1 MPRLEHGEIEKGNF
15 AMPTRTATKQ
25 GNLMFLRAAGTLQTA
40 AVFVQAIT
48 AGLLL
53 SSPGNGA
60 LHSAGAYTVFVVT
73 LLHLVVAILTWR
85 PGGGS
90 PMPILYAVGFLGLTL
105 AQVALGI
112 AHVKTLH
119 VPLGVLM
126 FGMSVLQ
133 LGWIW
138 SGRRAVAAA

>member
-1 MPRLEHGEIEKGNF
+1 
-15 AMPTRTATKQ
+15 
-25 GNLMFLRAAGTLQTA
+25 MFLRVAITLQTMA
-40 AVFVQAIT
+40 LFVQAIT

-53 SSPGNGA
+53 SSPHARA
-60 LHSAGAYTVFVVT
+60 LHSAGAYGVFSVA
-73 LLHLVVAILTWR
+73 LLHLVVAILVWR

-90 PMPILYAVGFLGLTL
+90 PRPILYAVGFFGLTL
-105 AQVALGI
+105 AQIALGI

-133 LGWIW
+133 LSRVWP
-138 SGRRAVAAA
+138 GRRTHVAATA

>member
-1 MPRLEHGEIEKGNF
+1 
-15 AMPTRTATKQ
+15 MPTRTTTKQ
-25 GNLMFLRAAGTLQTA
+25 ANLMFLRVAITLQTA

-53 SSPGNGA
+53 SSPGGGA
-60 LHSAGAYTVFVVT
+60 LHSAGAYALFIVTV
-73 LLHLVVAILTWR
+73 LHLIVAILVWR
-85 PGGGS
+85 PGSGS
-90 PMPILYAVGFLGLTL
+90 PRPILYAAGFFALTS

-126 FGMSVLQ
+126 FGTSVLQ
-133 LGWIW
+133 LVRIW
-138 SGRRAVAAA
+138 TGRRAGPAAVA

>member
-1 MPRLEHGEIEKGNF
+1 
-15 AMPTRTATKQ
+15 MPTRTTMKQ
-25 GNLMFLRAAGTLQTA
+25 GNLMILRVASTVQTLT
-40 AVFVQAIT
+40 VFVQAIT

-73 LLHLVVAILTWR
+73 LVHLVVAILTWR

-90 PMPILYAVGFLGLTL
+90 PGPILYAIGFVGLTL

-133 LGWIW
+133 MVWIW
-138 SGRRAVAAA
+138 SGRRTVAVA

>member
-1 MPRLEHGEIEKGNF
+1 
-15 AMPTRTATKQ
+15 MPTRTTTKQ
-25 GNLMFLRAAGTLQTA
+25 GNLMFLRIAITLQTV

-53 SSPGNGA
+53 SSPHGGA
-60 LHSAGAYTVFVVT
+60 LHSAGAYTAFVVT
-73 LLHLVVAILTWR
+73 LAHLVVAILVWR

-90 PMPILYAVGFLGLTL
+90 PRPILYAVGFLGLVL

-133 LGWIW
+133 LVWIW
-138 SGRRAVAAA
+138 TGRRTHLAAAA

>member
-1 MPRLEHGEIEKGNF
+1 MF
-15 AMPTRTATKQ
+15 TPTTTKQ
-25 GNLMFLRAAGTLQTA
+25 GNLMFLRVAITLQTV
-40 AVFVQAIT
+40 AVLVQGIT

-53 SSPGNGA
+53 SSPGGGA
-60 LHSAGAYTVFVVT
+60 LHSAGAYGLFIVT
-73 LLHLVVAILTWR
+73 LAHLVVAILVWR

-90 PMPILYAVGFLGLTL
+90 PRPILYAVGFFGLTL
-105 AQVALGI
+105 AQIALGI

-133 LGWIW
+133 LVWIW
-138 SGRRAVAAA
+138 TSRRTHVAAAA

>member
-1 MPRLEHGEIEKGNF
+1 MRI
-15 AMPTRTATKQ
+15 AITV
-25 GNLMFLRAAGTLQTA
+25 QTV

-53 SSPGNGA
+53 SLPGGGA
-60 LHSAGAYTVFVVT
+60 LHSAGAYATFIVT
-73 LLHLVVAILTWR
+73 LLHLVVAILVWR

-90 PMPILYAVGFLGLTL
+90 PRPILYAAGFFVVTS
-105 AQVALGI
+105 AQIALGI

-126 FGMSVLQ
+126 FGMSVVQ
-133 LGWIW
+133 LGRIRA
-138 SGRRAVAAA
+138 GRGARVNATT